1 MLLSQPGFWK
11 DSSSQDVPSACPG
24 HSSNHSLGL
33 WSPLRPLKWSR
44 LPGCLIP
51 FRQTLGNCRLQC
63 INLFLAPHAMSMA
76 GVPFR
81 RVEGRTSRRGARPQ
95 LSQGSCWPW
104 ITNFSLQ
111 PRGGATAGLPLA
123 TLCSSQG
130 QSELQTD
137 SVTQILSQKKIETI
151 VRTRLLCSSLRNARS
166 KSPKWFLFLINSEG
180 SLC

>member
-1 MLLSQPGFWK
+1 MLLPQPGFWK
-11 DSSSQDVPSACPG
+11 DLSSQDVPSACSG

-81 RVEGRTSRRGARPQ
+81 RVEGSTSRHGTEPQ
-95 LSQGSCWPW
+95 LSQGPCWPW
-104 ITNFSLQ
+104 ITEFSLQ
-111 PRGGATAGLPLA
+111 PCGGATAGHPLA

-151 VRTRLLCSSLRNARS
+151 VRTRLLLQFPQKCQI
-166 KSPKWFLFLINSEG
+166 KEPKMVSFFNK
-180 SLC
+180 